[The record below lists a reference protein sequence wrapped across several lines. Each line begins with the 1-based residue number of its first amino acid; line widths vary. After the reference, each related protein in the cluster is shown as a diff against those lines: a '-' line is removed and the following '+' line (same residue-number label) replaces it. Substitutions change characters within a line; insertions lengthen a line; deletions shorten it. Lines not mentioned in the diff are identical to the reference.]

1 MKPSSGKCK
10 TRIVE
15 FARRM
20 GTIESFTC
28 RSKRAGWRY
37 AQDRASIAS
46 RWTWLQAQISD
57 LEYRIRQHN
66 DLQRHIRATKGL
78 VILDNA
84 ETVNGYS
91 GVLPGS
97 TGRYNNPE
105 GEPSACRT
113 RPFVWSIYRKR
124 KLLQIDRLHEVSKR
138 AAKAS
143 TIKCSCDHVLPS
155 CALCTG
161 RLDPMQPQEP
171 LEQLSV
177 QERVA
182 LVDPGF
188 HPVLSFPDGKY
199 LQKYFIVL

>member
-1 MKPSSGKCK
+1 
-10 TRIVE
+10 
-15 FARRM
+15 M

-78 VILDNA
+78 VMLDNA

-97 TGRYNNPE
+97 TGRYNTPE
-105 GEPSACRT
+105 GEPSASRT
-113 RPFVWSIYRKR
+113 RPFVRSIYKKR
-124 KLLQIDRLHEVSKR
+124 KLMHIDRLHEISKR

-143 TIKCSCDHVLPS
+143 TIRCGCDHVLPS

-161 RLDPMQPQEP
+161 RLDPTQPQEP

-199 LQKYFIVL
+199 LMNYFIIFSVLRKLLPYCTPILS

>member
-1 MKPSSGKCK
+1 MFLS
-10 TRIVE
+10 IL
-15 FARRM
+15 
-20 GTIESFTC
+20 TC
-28 RSKRAGWRY
+28 RSKRAAWRY
-37 AQDRASIAS
+37 AQDRAGVAA

-66 DLQRHIRATKGL
+66 ELQRHIRANKGL

-97 TGRYNNPE
+97 TGRYNSPE
-105 GEPSACRT
+105 GELPASRT
-113 RPFVWSIYRKR
+113 RPFVWSFYRKR
-124 KLLQIDRLHEVSKR
+124 KLLQLDKLHEVSKR

-143 TIKCSCDHVLPS
+143 TVRCNCDHVLPS

-171 LEQLSV
+171 IEQMSV

-182 LVDPGF
+182 LVDPSF
-188 HPVLSFPDGKY
+188 HPVLSFPDGK
-199 LQKYFIVL
+199 